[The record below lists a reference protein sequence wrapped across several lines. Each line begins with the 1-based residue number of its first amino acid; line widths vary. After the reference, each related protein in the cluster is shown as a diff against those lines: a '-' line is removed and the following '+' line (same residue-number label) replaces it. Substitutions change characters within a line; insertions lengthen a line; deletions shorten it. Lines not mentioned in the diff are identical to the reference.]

1 MKIPLNMNRSN
12 INCLIIIIIIFGFTF
27 IQTKVFSQSKKKQI
41 EVLNYRVDSV
51 KLLIQNQRLIKN
63 SEIQSLRNINS
74 TIQNK
79 IDSLITERKTIENL
93 LISEQKDKKNKEL
106 EILKL
111 KNAIDDVVILEN
123 EEIIIDVEEEEE
135 EKEEGII
142 EFPDVEAEFIGGAQA
157 LMKYISSNIQ
167 YPPTSIE
174 MNEQGKVYLSF
185 VVEPDGSIS
194 NVVVERGVS
203 PDLDKEAKR
212 VVRSMPNWKPGES
225 KAKKSRTRCRLPINF
240 QLG

>member
-1 MKIPLNMNRSN
+1 MESKKSNEADIEQIRSSLFMGG
-12 INCLIIIIIIFGFTF
+12 LIFVSGIVLAAFTF
-27 IQTKVFSQSKKKQI
+27 QTVNGGNELDNLNEKTANNVYTQEEKQEETPPPAATPQVNVPPPVTENI
-41 EVLNYRVDSV
+41 IKEENTDKEPVTVVEV
-51 KLLIQNQRLIKN
+51 IPP
-63 SEIQSLRNINS
+63 
-74 TIQNK
+74 
-79 IDSLITERKTIENL
+79 
-93 LISEQKDKKNKEL
+93 
-106 EILKL
+106 
-111 KNAIDDVVILEN
+111 DVVIKID
-123 EEIIIDVEEEEE
+123 EEVIISVIEEE
-135 EKEEGII
+135 II

-157 LMKYISSNIQ
+157 LMKYIQTNIQ

-203 PDLDKEAKR
+203 SDLDKEAKR

>member
-1 MKIPLNMNRSN
+1 MESKKSKEADIEQIRSSLFMGGLIFVSGIVLAAFTFQTINGDDELDNVNEKTANNVYTQEVKKEEIPPPIETPQMDVPPPVSEDIVEEENNEIEPVTVVEVKPPDVKIATE
-12 INCLIIIIIIFGFTF
+12 LIIG
-27 IQTKVFSQSKKKQI
+27 QVVVE
-41 EVLNYRVDSV
+41 EV
-51 KLLIQNQRLIKN
+51 I
-63 SEIQSLRNINS
+63 
-74 TIQNK
+74 
-79 IDSLITERKTIENL
+79 
-93 LISEQKDKKNKEL
+93 
-106 EILKL
+106 
-111 KNAIDDVVILEN
+111 AI
-123 EEIIIDVEEEEE
+123 VEEEE
-135 EKEEGII
+135 II

-157 LMKYISSNIQ
+157 LMKYIQTNIQ

>member
-1 MKIPLNMNRSN
+1 MESKKSKEADIEQIRSSLFMGG
-12 INCLIIIIIIFGFTF
+12 LIFVSGIVLAAFTF
-27 IQTKVFSQSKKKQI
+27 QKVNGGNELDNLNEKTANNVYTQEEKQEETPPPAATPQVNVPPPVTENI
-41 EVLNYRVDSV
+41 IKEENTDKEPVTVVEVIPPDIV
-51 KLLIQNQRLIKN
+51 I
-63 SEIQSLRNINS
+63 
-74 TIQNK
+74 K
-79 IDSLITERKTIENL
+79 IDEEVIIG
-93 LISEQKDKKNKEL
+93 
-106 EILKL
+106 
-111 KNAIDDVVILEN
+111 VVI
-123 EEIIIDVEEEEE
+123 EEE
-135 EKEEGII
+135 II

-157 LMKYISSNIQ
+157 LMKYIQTNIQ

>member
-1 MKIPLNMNRSN
+1 M
-12 INCLIIIIIIFGFTF
+12 
-27 IQTKVFSQSKKKQI
+27 
-41 EVLNYRVDSV
+41 
-51 KLLIQNQRLIKN
+51 
-63 SEIQSLRNINS
+63 EI
-74 TIQNK
+74 
-79 IDSLITERKTIENL
+79 
-93 LISEQKDKKNKEL
+93 KKNKEADIKQIRSSL
-106 EILKL
+106 VILGLNFIACILLAAFTFQTISGDNELNSLNEETANNVYTQEEK
-111 KNAIDDVVILEN
+111 KEETPPPAATPQVNAPPPVTENIIKEENTDKEPVTVVEVIPPNVVIN
-123 EEIIIDVEEEEE
+123 IEEGPIIEVIEEE
-135 EKEEGII
+135 II

-157 LMKYISSNIQ
+157 LMKYIQTNIQ

-203 PDLDKEAKR
+203 SDLDREAKR

>member
-1 MKIPLNMNRSN
+1 MESKKSNEADIEQIRSSLFMGG
-12 INCLIIIIIIFGFTF
+12 LIFVSGIVLAAFTF
-27 IQTKVFSQSKKKQI
+27 QTVNGGNELDNLNEKTANNVYTQEEKQEETPPPAATPQVNVPPPVTENI
-41 EVLNYRVDSV
+41 IKEENTDKEPVTVVEVIPPDIV
-51 KLLIQNQRLIKN
+51 I
-63 SEIQSLRNINS
+63 
-74 TIQNK
+74 K
-79 IDSLITERKTIENL
+79 IDEEVIIG
-93 LISEQKDKKNKEL
+93 
-106 EILKL
+106 
-111 KNAIDDVVILEN
+111 VVI
-123 EEIIIDVEEEEE
+123 EEE
-135 EKEEGII
+135 II

-157 LMKYISSNIQ
+157 LMKYIQTNIQ

>member
-1 MKIPLNMNRSN
+1 MESKKSKEADIEQIRSSLFMGG
-12 INCLIIIIIIFGFTF
+12 LIFVSGIVLAAFTF
-27 IQTKVFSQSKKKQI
+27 QRVNGGNELENLNEKTANNVYTQEEKQEETPPEI
-41 EVLNYRVDSV
+41 TTPQVNAPPPVTENIIKEENTDKEPVTVVEVKPIDIV
-51 KLLIQNQRLIKN
+51 I
-63 SEIQSLRNINS
+63 
-74 TIQNK
+74 K
-79 IDSLITERKTIENL
+79 IDEEVIIG
-93 LISEQKDKKNKEL
+93 
-106 EILKL
+106 
-111 KNAIDDVVILEN
+111 VVI
-123 EEIIIDVEEEEE
+123 EEE
-135 EKEEGII
+135 II

-157 LMKYISSNIQ
+157 LMKYIQTNIQ

>member
-1 MKIPLNMNRSN
+1 M
-12 INCLIIIIIIFGFTF
+12 
-27 IQTKVFSQSKKKQI
+27 
-41 EVLNYRVDSV
+41 
-51 KLLIQNQRLIKN
+51 
-63 SEIQSLRNINS
+63 EI
-74 TIQNK
+74 
-79 IDSLITERKTIENL
+79 
-93 LISEQKDKKNKEL
+93 KKNKEADIKQIRSSL
-106 EILKL
+106 FILGLNYILGLVLAGFTFQELNDDKKLGELNSKSGSEDYQPQDQKKEPLPPPPEKSQVNDITPPPTEEIVVK
-111 KNAIDDVVILEN
+111 KNEDKEPITSVDVKPPDVQIAEEVVIAV
-123 EEIIIDVEEEEE
+123 IEEE
-135 EKEEGII
+135 II

-157 LMKYISSNIQ
+157 LMKYIQTNIQ